1 MLMLTKQVIE
11 VHVQV
16 NVHKQVLVLFII
28 QVYEL
33 HVHQHVVVLLAIQVD
48 EVHVQE

>member
-1 MLMLTKQVIE
+1 MVMLANQVIE

-16 NVHKQVLVLFII
+16 NVQKQVVVLFII

-33 HVHQHVVVLLAIQVD
+33 HVQ
-48 EVHVQE
+48 